1 MMSKKKNCI
10 LITIL
15 LIVILLFTGYT
26 VNAETNEKISEGQS
40 SNETYIRLVDLY
52 EKYYILCSCHG
63 GSWSH
68 LPSENNVTLTTEKG
82 TSEEGYLTPND
93 IGKQLFR
100 HTNTFN
106 PFVRGTYKHET
117 YAYYKVVEEKNATPM
132 EAYILSEMER
142 NTRDKAG
149 SDN

>member
-15 LIVILLFTGYT
+15 LIAILLMTGYT

-40 SNETYIRLVDLY
+40 SDGTYIRLVDLY
-52 EKYYILCSCHG
+52 EKYYVLCSCHG

-68 LPSENNVTLTTEKG
+68 LPSENNVTLHTEVG
-82 TSEEGYLTPND
+82 DSEEGYLTPSD

-100 HTNTFN
+100 KQYSYN
-106 PFVRGTYKHET
+106 PFV
-117 YAYYKVVEEKNATPM
+117 KVSPLEGVRIWT
-132 EAYILSEMER
+132 
-142 NTRDKAG
+142 
-149 SDN
+149 